1 MITSKT
7 LKGGGAHVHSF
18 NEGSISLTPKLEKS
32 NIKKSPNPIMAR
44 DAKNPRRSIYL
55 EIYIYT
61 RETRTEIMITA
72 ICFNHARL
80 VDNSKIIVDGFKHS
94 AMLN

>member
-44 DAKNPRRSIYL
+44 DAKNPRGSIYL
-55 EIYIYT
+55 EIYIHKRDT
-61 RETRTEIMITA
+61 HRDHDHCHLFQSCKT
-72 ICFNHARL
+72 
-80 VDNSKIIVDGFKHS
+80 G
-94 AMLN
+94 

>member
-32 NIKKSPNPIMAR
+32 NIKKAQIPSWPQMQRIPGEVFTWR
-44 DAKNPRRSIYL
+44 
-55 EIYIYT
+55 YIYT
-61 RETRTEIMITA
+61 QER
-72 ICFNHARL
+72 HAQR
-80 VDNSKIIVDGFKHS
+80 S
-94 AMLN
+94 